1 MIKLSPYLKPFAA
14 VIALVV
20 LMIFG
25 QAMAELALPTLM
37 SDVVNNGMMLGD
49 NGYILKYGA
58 WMLLVALASSAFSI
72 TGAFFSARVA
82 LGLGKNLRNDI
93 FQRVEYYSLLEFDKL
108 GTASL
113 ITRTTNDIIQIQN
126 VLVMMLRF
134 IIYSP
139 VMCIGGIIMA
149 TSRDKE
155 LTLILLVVIPLLMI
169 FMGAVS
175 IVVMPA
181 FKSMQKKLDR
191 LNMVLRENLTGIRVI
206 RAFNKLHHERERFR
220 NANEDLTDTAIY
232 VNKVMAVM
240 QPVMMLFLNLTS
252 IAITWFGGLRIAQNT
267 MLIGD
272 MMAFIQYAMQ
282 IMFSFIMVAMMFVMI
297 PRAQASADRINEVLD
312 METEIKNPGASYA
325 GDKLHYRTSIGD
337 SLRAESAAVQFISGM
352 DSPSCADAP
361 LVEFRNVTF
370 YYPGA
375 EEPALRNISFT
386 VCPGETTAIIGGTG
400 SGKTT
405 LLNLI
410 LRFYDAS
417 EGQVLVD
424 QADVKEQFQET
435 LRGKIGYVPQSAV
448 LFTGTIADNIRYGK
462 EDATEEEIRHA
473 AEVAQAASF
482 IGEKPEGYQTVLA
495 QGGTN
500 VSGGQKQRLSIAR
513 ALVKKPEI
521 YLFDDSFS
529 ALDFKTDAKLRAALV
544 QETRDAAVII
554 VAQRVSTVMGADR
567 ILVME
572 DGELAGIGT
581 HKELMQSCQVYREI
595 VASQLS
601 EKEVDD
607 YER

>member
-1 MIKLSPYLKPFAA
+1 MVKLSPYLKPFTS
-14 VIALVV
+14 VIALII

-49 NGYILKYGA
+49 NGYILKYGG

-113 ITRTTNDIIQIQN
+113 ITRTTNDIVQIQT

-139 VMCIGGIIMA
+139 IMCVGGIIMA
-149 TSRDKE
+149 TSRDKD

-175 IVVMPA
+175 MVVMPA

-206 RAFNKLHHERERFR
+206 RAFNKLRHERERFR

-252 IAITWFGGLRIAQNT
+252 IAITWFGGWRIAQNT
-267 MLIGD
+267 LLIGD

-312 METEIKNPGASYA
+312 METEIKNPVQPEITGFLAPGTIEQKEGGA
-325 GDKLHYRTSIGD
+325 KNP
-337 SLRAESAAVQFISGM
+337 VISGL
-352 DSPSCADAP
+352 DGALTCADAP

-424 QADVKEQFQET
+424 QVDVRKQLQEA
-435 LRGKIGYVPQSAV
+435 LRSKIGYVPQSAV
-448 LFTGTIADNIRYGK
+448 LFTGTIEDNIRYGK
-462 EDATEEEIRHA
+462 EDATEEEVHHA
-473 AEVAQAASF
+473 AEVAQAAKF
-482 IGEKPEGYQTVLA
+482 ISEKPEGYQTMLA

-529 ALDFKTDAKLRAALV
+529 ALDFKTDAKLRAALA

-567 ILVME
+567 ILVMD
-572 DGELAGIGT
+572 DGELAGIGP
-581 HKELMQSCQVYREI
+581 HKELMRSCLVYREI